1 MSRDKNPTVLAKLGD
16 ASLGGARQQRKRER
30 TCDGDDGGDSDAE
43 SAGKRTHSGAGGEE
57 GTEVGRERSNE
68 RSKDVDIHEVG
79 LQEAGAGGVTHEDG
93 VTNEDIMRVLRSIKD
108 SLPRLNALNLPRN
121 LNLPVSGAG
130 NVPVPSNSTIA
141 AHGQHTWLA
150 QESAGPST
158 LPSASEEA
166 LGALLKSGR
175 DLPVVPPQGKGD
187 AFGDKMTDDPRI
199 GQIGDM
205 TDDSHWDS
213 LDADSVEEVFKEMW
227 AAMHPTIAL
236 AEGEDEP
243 AGASTDGGKRTSKRP
258 LTLQAKKKYIRRN
271 VKVALDGVRA
281 KLQVCLHHT
290 VLTSLYLFVLNSVS
304 QCIALPSAIH
314 ACFPALPHCFLPA
327 FTLPASTH
335 ALAEAVE

>member
-1 MSRDKNPTVLAKLGD
+1 MSRDKNPAILAKLGD
-16 ASLGGARQQRKRER
+16 APLGGAGQQRKRER

-57 GTEVGRERSNE
+57 GTEVGRGRSDE
-68 RSKDVDIHEVG
+68 RSKDVNIHEVG
-79 LQEAGAGGVTHEDG
+79 LHQAGAAG

-108 SLPRLNALNLPRN
+108 SLPGLNALRNPNLP
-121 LNLPVSGAG
+121 LSGAV
-130 NVPVPSNSTIA
+130 NLPVPSNSTSA

-175 DLPVVPPQGKGD
+175 DLPLVPPQGKGD
-187 AFGDKMTDDPRI
+187 AYGDKMTDDPRI
-199 GQIGDM
+199 GQIGDL

-243 AGASTDGGKRTSKRP
+243 AGASTDGGKKTSKHP

-281 KLQVCLHHT
+281 KLQVCLHLI
-290 VLTSLYLFVLNSVS
+290 VLPSLYLGVLPSAS
-304 QCIALPSAIH
+304 QCIALPSAIPP
-314 ACFPALPHCFLPA
+314 CFSALPHCFMPA

-335 ALAEAVE
+335 ARAEAVE